1 MIKMAKDDSCYLMIP
16 THLLPIIILP
26 DSIPE
31 SGIGGID
38 FGLSSQVKS
47 TLIIYD
53 LEN

>member
-1 MIKMAKDDSCYLMIP
+1 MIKMAEDDSCYLKIP

-38 FGLSSQVKS
+38 FGLSSSDSREV
-47 TLIIYD
+47 
-53 LEN
+53 E